1 LKGYGAMVEYM
12 TPKILL
18 RKATLADATAIAN
31 VYLVSRKIFVA
42 FAPLAHSD
50 VSIYRWIREI
60 LIPANQV
67 VVAEEEG
74 IIVGMMALS
83 RKEGIG
89 WIDQLYLSLEA
100 IGRKIGA
107 KLVNK
112 AKLILG
118 SPIRLHTFQENI
130 EARRFYEKNGFK
142 ILEFSDGSKNEEHC
156 PDVLYEWHL

>member
-1 LKGYGAMVEYM
+1 M
-12 TPKILL
+12 TGKLLL
-18 RKATLADATAIAN
+18 RNATLADATAIAN
-31 VYLVSRKIFVA
+31 VYLVSRKTFVT

-50 VSIYRWIREI
+50 ESIYRWIREI
-60 LIPANQV
+60 LISVNQV

-83 RKEGIG
+83 KKEGVG
-89 WIDQLYLSLEA
+89 WIDQLYLSPEA
-100 IGRKIGA
+100 IGRKIGT
-107 KLVNK
+107 KLVNN
-112 AKLILG
+112 AKSLLG

-156 PDVLYEWHL
+156 PDVLYEWHLQR